1 MKMNMIL
8 MKTRNHQRMKQRLR
22 VVQNLMI
29 AVQMKMQ
36 KKKNVEE
43 EKNEGNKRQ
52 GKKKTNRHQMMNL
65 MMKR

>member
-1 MKMNMIL
+1 MNMIL

-52 GKKKTNRHQMMNL
+52 GKKKRIVI
-65 MMKR
+65 R

>member
-52 GKKKTNRHQMMNL
+52 GKKKRIVI
-65 MMKR
+65 R

>member
-1 MKMNMIL
+1 MNMIL

-22 VVQNLMI
+22 VVQNRMI

-52 GKKKTNRHQMMNL
+52 GKKKTNCHQMMNL

>member
-1 MKMNMIL
+1 MNMIL

-22 VVQNLMI
+22 VVQNRMI

-52 GKKKTNRHQMMNL
+52 GIKKTHRHQMMNP
-65 MMKR
+65 MMKS

>member
-22 VVQNLMI
+22 VVQNRMI

-52 GKKKTNRHQMMNL
+52 GKKKRIVI
-65 MMKR
+65 R